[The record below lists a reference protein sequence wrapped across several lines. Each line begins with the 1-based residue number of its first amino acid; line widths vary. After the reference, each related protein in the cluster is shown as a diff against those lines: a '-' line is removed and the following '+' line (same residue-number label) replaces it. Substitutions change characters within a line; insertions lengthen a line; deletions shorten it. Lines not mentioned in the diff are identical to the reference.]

1 MSELNIKKVECYC
14 YVFDRITIGEV
25 IEETKIERSNLI
37 YADVKCEC
45 GNIHSVVSNIKGLV

>member
-1 MSELNIKKVECYC
+1 MVESKKKKVECFC
-14 YVFDRITIGEV
+14 YVFDRVAIGDV

-45 GNIHSVVSNIKGLV
+45 GNVHSVVSNVKGLV